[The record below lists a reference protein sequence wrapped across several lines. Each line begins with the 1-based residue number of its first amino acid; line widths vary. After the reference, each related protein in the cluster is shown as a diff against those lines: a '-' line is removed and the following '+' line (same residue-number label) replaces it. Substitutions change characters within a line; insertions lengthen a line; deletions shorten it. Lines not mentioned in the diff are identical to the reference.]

1 MSSQWYGYFA
11 VVRRAREGSVCLFGK
26 IGSTRMNG
34 CSIVVNLKRR
44 R

>member
-26 IGSTRMNG
+26 IDSRMNG
-34 CSIVVNLKRR
+34 CSIVVNL
-44 R
+44 